1 MKLSDKQNKDVKS
14 KEEAEEVVEEA
25 KVALS
30 DDDMEKVAGGIG
42 GQIRNGLISKRGLI
56 SKDPR

>member
-1 MKLSDKQNKDVKS
+1 MKLCDKQHKDVKS
-14 KEEAEEVVEEA
+14 KKEAVEAEEVVEEA
-25 KVALS
+25 KMALS

-42 GQIRNGLISKRGLI
+42 GQIKSGLI

>member
-1 MKLSDKQNKDVKS
+1 MKLFDKQNKDVKS

-30 DDDMEKVAGGIG
+30 DDDMEKVAGG
-42 GQIRNGLISKRGLI
+42 NSSLF
-56 SKDPR
+56 DVH